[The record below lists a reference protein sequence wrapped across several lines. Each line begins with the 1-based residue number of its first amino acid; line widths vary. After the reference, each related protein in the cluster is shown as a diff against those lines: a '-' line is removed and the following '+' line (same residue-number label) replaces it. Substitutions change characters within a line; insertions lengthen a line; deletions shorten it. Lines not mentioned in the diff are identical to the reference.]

1 MSILTRIATLISAN
15 INAMIDSAEDP
26 EKMVNEYLRQMRAEL
41 SEARAATAMAMADET
56 RLRAMYERNKAES
69 DEWQKKAELA
79 VQRDDDE
86 LAREALNRRT
96 TAQKLTDS
104 YYTQWDSQHDQ
115 VAELRDALAKLEAKI
130 SEAEAKRD
138 LIITKQRR
146 AATQEAINTALQSVQ
161 GAGTDDSLQR
171 MEDKVDQQ
179 LAQAQAQAQLA
190 GQDMDSRFAD
200 MERQAQVD
208 SDLADLKKKYG
219 KE

>member
-1 MSILTRIATLISAN
+1 MSILTRISTLISAN
-15 INAMIDSAEDP
+15 INAMIDAAEDP

-56 RLRAMYERNKAES
+56 RLRSQYERNKAES

-86 LAREALNRRT
+86 LAREALSRRT
-96 TAQKLTDS
+96 TAQQLADS

-130 SEAEAKRD
+130 SEAEGKREM
-138 LIITKQRR
+138 IIAKQRR

-161 GAGTDDSLQR
+161 GVNTDQSLDR
-171 MEDKVDQQ
+171 MEDKVDER
-179 LAQAQAQAQLA
+179 LARAQAQSELA

-200 MERQAQVD
+200 LERQAQVD
-208 SDLADLKKKYG
+208 SDLAELKKKYG

>member
-15 INAMIDSAEDP
+15 INAMIDAAEDP

-56 RLRAMYERNKAES
+56 SLRSKYERNKAES
-69 DEWQKKAELA
+69 DEWQRKAELA

-86 LAREALNRRT
+86 LAREALNRRSLS
-96 TAQKLTDS
+96 QKLTDN
-104 YYTQWDSQHDQ
+104 YYAQWDSQHDQ
-115 VAELRDALAKLEAKI
+115 VGELREALAKLEAKI
-130 SEAEAKRD
+130 SEAEAKRE
-138 LIITKQRR
+138 LIIVKQRR
-146 AATQEAINTALQSVQ
+146 AATQEAINSALQSVQ
-161 GAGTDDSLQR
+161 GSNSDQSLQR

-179 LAQAQAQAQLA
+179 LARAQAQTDLA

-208 SDLADLKKKYG
+208 SDLADLKKKFG

>member
-15 INAMIDSAEDP
+15 INAMIDAAEDP

-56 RLRAMYERNKAES
+56 RLRSMYERHKAES
-69 DEWQKKAELA
+69 EEWQHKAELA
-79 VQRDDDE
+79 VQRDDEE
-86 LAREALNRRT
+86 LAREALNRRA
-96 TAQKLTDS
+96 TAQSLTDS

-115 VAELRDALAKLEAKI
+115 VAELREALAKLEAKI
-130 SEAEAKRD
+130 AEADAKRE

-161 GAGTDDSLQR
+161 GVNADQSLQR
-171 MEDKVDQQ
+171 MEDKVDQD
-179 LAQAQAQAQLA
+179 LARAQAQSDLA
-190 GQDMDSRFAD
+190 GQDMDSRFSD

-208 SDLADLKKKYG
+208 SDLAELKKKYG

>member
-1 MSILTRIATLISAN
+1 
-15 INAMIDSAEDP
+15 MIDSAEDP

-56 RLRAMYERNKAES
+56 RLRSQYERNKAES

-86 LAREALNRRT
+86 LAREALSRRSL
-96 TAQKLTDS
+96 AQKLTDN
-104 YYTQWDSQHDQ
+104 YYAQWDSQHDQ
-115 VAELRDALAKLEAKI
+115 VAELREALAKLEAKI
-130 SEAEAKRD
+130 AEADAKRE

-146 AATQEAINTALQSVQ
+146 AATQEAINSALQSVQ
-161 GAGTDDSLQR
+161 GVNADQSLER

-179 LAQAQAQAQLA
+179 LARAQAQTELA

-200 MERQAQVD
+200 LERDAQVD

-219 KE
+219 K

>member
-15 INAMIDSAEDP
+15 INAMIDAAEDP

-56 RLRAMYERNKAES
+56 RLRSQYERNKAES

-86 LAREALNRRT
+86 LAREALNRRSL
-96 TAQKLTDS
+96 AQKLTDN
-104 YYTQWDSQHDQ
+104 YYAQWDSQHDQ
-115 VAELRDALAKLEAKI
+115 VGELREALAKLEAKI
-130 SEAEAKRD
+130 AEADAKRE

-146 AATQEAINTALQSVQ
+146 AATQEAINSALQSVQ
-161 GAGTDDSLQR
+161 GVSADQSLDR

-179 LAQAQAQAQLA
+179 LARAQAQTELA

-200 MERQAQVD
+200 LERDAQVD

-219 KE
+219 KQ

>member
-15 INAMIDSAEDP
+15 INAMIDAAEDP

-56 RLRAMYERNKAES
+56 RLRSQYERNKAES

-86 LAREALNRRT
+86 LAREALNRRSL
-96 TAQKLTDS
+96 AQKLTDN
-104 YYTQWDSQHDQ
+104 YYAQWDSQHDQ
-115 VAELRDALAKLEAKI
+115 VAELREALAKLEAKI
-130 SEAEAKRD
+130 AEADAKRE

-146 AATQEAINTALQSVQ
+146 AATQEAINSALQSVQ
-161 GAGTDDSLQR
+161 GASADQSLDR

-179 LAQAQAQAQLA
+179 LARAQAQTELA

-200 MERQAQVD
+200 LERDAQVD
-208 SDLADLKKKYG
+208 SDLADLKKKFG
-219 KE
+219 KQ